1 MNVHCCALSFVGPL
15 PFVPA
20 QPPWRSGFPSTPRV
34 QGTQLLYSNSLF
46 ALGSHEGWE
55 VVVAAI
61 FNVNDPV
68 TRTGDVIFTSKFVLG
83 SAWVESTLTQ
93 TRTACG
99 DKYCTS
105 QPLIIYSVVC
115 IGQFRGSGDNTIY
128 DSPTAAY
135 ILYSSDS
142 QLHVFRFY
150 MPLNSYHNILHQ
162 QVCVSRPYHT
172 HTSAPIHT
180 QKLVTGSIFY
190 R

>member
-20 QPPWRSGFPSTPRV
+20 QPSWRSGFPSTPRV

-83 SAWVESTLTQ
+83 SAVPPPVAWVESTRTQ

-99 DKYCTS
+99 DKHCTS
-105 QPLIIYSVVC
+105 QPLIIYSGVC

-150 MPLNSYHNILHQ
+150 MPLIGYHNYINRS
-162 QVCVSRPYHT
+162 V
-172 HTSAPIHT
+172 
-180 QKLVTGSIFY
+180 
-190 R
+190 